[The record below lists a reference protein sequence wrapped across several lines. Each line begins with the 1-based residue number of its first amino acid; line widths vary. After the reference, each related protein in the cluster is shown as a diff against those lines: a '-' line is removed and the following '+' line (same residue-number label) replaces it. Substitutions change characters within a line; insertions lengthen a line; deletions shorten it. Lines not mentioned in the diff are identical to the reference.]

1 MPHAKK
7 SVLHMCWRKNADFL
21 KLRIFYLGP
30 DDDELLETQRV
41 IHQILRPSSTQ
52 NQELAWSKGDR
63 PSNATPV
70 PVVVGSRLSLLD
82 RNQQWS
88 RWFSPREKDRAGGRK
103 RTDGASPSSSS
114 IRLPAHDLHG
124 KLAFDTV
131 KAFFGAPDDSSNKL
145 CKNSSP
151 HWKSEIECH
160 DSVKLGQILFPAN
173 KARTIADELEKNRR
187 RTKTSHKIRPIH
199 TKDIGLKASRI
210 PREFL
215 PLVPGLVR
223 SLKNFGPLKKSAE
236 VLRIR
241 LSPSPKNVSLPV
253 PVEALPDLEIRI
265 NVDRDNKT
273 TSIKDVRL
281 IKVQEK
287 DFLQPRNVVD
297 LRFVRKQCVYA
308 KDDST
313 DPRIMSF
320 VQDSDFNIGGS
331 ERLKTPLGLSLSIPA
346 LSIQPHNGFD
356 PSSYE
361 PLLVDYTSLS
371 LEYISSLTIPF
382 QDPTSWPT
390 LTYTNIEAGP
400 ISGRRDELS
409 LHSLRFTA
417 KNASTRDDSDSSAIS
432 NTHTEPLSDDDH
444 ISTLFQKTASLIESI
459 EQAGMEKDDK
469 RSLTMLELKP
479 WRRTQMRTIRMIK
492 SPEASDRRS
501 GYVLPVRKTVR
512 KVVADRS
519 GRLAWGR
526 ELDRK
531 TYR

>member
-1 MPHAKK
+1 MR
-7 SVLHMCWRKNADFL
+7 V
-21 KLRIFYLGP
+21 FYLGP

-41 IHQILRPSSTQ
+41 IHQILRPTSSQ

-63 PSNATPV
+63 PSNATPA

-82 RNQQWS
+82 RDQQWS
-88 RWFSPREKDRAGGRK
+88 RWFSPREKDGSGRRK
-103 RTDGASPSSSS
+103 KTDGASPSSSS
-114 IRLPAHDLHG
+114 IHPPAHDLHG

-145 CKNSSP
+145 CNNVSP

-160 DSVKLGQILFPAN
+160 DSVKLGQVLFPAN
-173 KARTIADELEKNRR
+173 RARTIADELERNRR

-199 TKDIGLKASRI
+199 TKDIGLKALRI

-223 SLKNFGPLKKSAE
+223 SLENLGPLKKSEE

-241 LSPSPKNVSLPV
+241 LSPSSKNVSQPV

-281 IKVQEK
+281 MNVQQK

-308 KDDST
+308 KDDSI

-320 VQDSDFNIGGS
+320 VQDSIFDIWGS

-346 LSIQPHNGFD
+346 LAIQPHNGFD
-356 PSSYE
+356 PTTYE
-361 PLLVDYTSLS
+361 TLLVDYTSLS
-371 LEYISSLTIPF
+371 LEYTSSLTIPF
-382 QDPTSWPT
+382 QDPNSWPT
-390 LTYTNIEAGP
+390 LTYTNVEAGP
-400 ISGRRDELS
+400 IGGRRDELS
-409 LHSLRFTA
+409 LHSLRFTS
-417 KNASTRDDSDSSAIS
+417 KNLSPTDDSDSPAVS
-432 NTHTEPLSDDDH
+432 NIHPKPITDDDD

-469 RSLTMLELKP
+469 KALSMPELKR
-479 WRRTQMRTIRMIK
+479 WRRTQMRTVRMVN

-501 GYVLPVRKTVR
+501 GHVPPVKKTVR

-519 GRLAWGR
+519 GRLARR
-526 ELDRK
+526 EASREW
-531 TYR
+531 